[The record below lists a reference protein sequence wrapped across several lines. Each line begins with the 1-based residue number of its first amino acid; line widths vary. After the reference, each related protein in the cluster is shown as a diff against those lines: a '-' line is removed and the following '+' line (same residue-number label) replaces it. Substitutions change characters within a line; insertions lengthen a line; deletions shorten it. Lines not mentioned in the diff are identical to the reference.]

1 MFNRAVL
8 EYRKICPQ
16 ADDFLKSTAPSECQD
31 LLRAT
36 KKQSSKSIS
45 KRAEKLTSGIFGYSK
60 IVDVVAQGDPAL
72 TAMVWGSLRLLLQ
85 VEA

>member
-8 EYRKICPQ
+8 EYRKCCPQ
-16 ADDFLKSTAPSECQD
+16 AGDFLKFTFPSKDQD
-31 LLRAT
+31 HIRA
-36 KKQSSKSIS
+36 KEKQSSKPLS
-45 KRAEKLTSGIFGYSK
+45 KRVEKLTSGIIGYSR
-60 IVDVVAQGDPAL
+60 IVDVVAQGDLAL

>member
-16 ADDFLKSTAPSECQD
+16 ANDFLNFTPPSEAQD
-31 LLRAT
+31 FIRAM
-36 KKQSSKSIS
+36 KKQSSKSHN
-45 KRAEKLTSGIFGYSK
+45 KKFVKLTSSIFGYSK
-60 IVDVVAQGDPAL
+60 IVDVVAQSNPEL
-72 TAMVWGSLRLLLQ
+72 TAMVWGVLRLLLQ